1 MSGDYNRH
9 LYALIACEA
18 SGDTLGAGLM
28 RAILRRDPKAQFMG
42 IGGPKMTAL
51 GMASACNMEEL
62 SVMGLTEV
70 LSRLLPIL
78 KIRREITSS
87 VISARPSVLIGIDA
101 PDFNLS
107 VEEKV
112 RESGIPT
119 VHYVS
124 PSVWAWR
131 EGRLKKIR
139 RACDEVLALLPFE
152 KEWYD
157 REGMACAY
165 VGHTLACE
173 IPLENDRDAAR
184 ARLDLKRQ
192 CVEEIKGKVMAIMA
206 GSRKG
211 ELTRMVPVFARTAR
225 LIRHKLPDTVF
236 ISATPS
242 HEAAVLLKDLWLTY
256 APDISLTVF
265 VGEARDVMASADA
278 TLVTSGTVAFEA
290 MLVKCPL
297 AVAYKVSAL
306 SAAIGRRLLKVD
318 MFSLPNL
325 LAGRRIVSEFIQEQC
340 TPEAL
345 AEEMLRLLNSD
356 NLLMK
361 KEFMSLHQSIRVNSD
376 ELAARA
382 VFKVIIDHKSGDEEI
397 MEKVGRELTEP
408 AQAVPGGTSTEETK
422 PERPVLR
429 VDPPL
434 EEPEEE
440 ELAPPAVSEKP
451 RV

>member
-1 MSGDYNRH
+1 
-9 LYALIACEA
+9 
-18 SGDTLGAGLM
+18 
-28 RAILRRDPKAQFMG
+28 
-42 IGGPKMTAL
+42 
-51 GMASACNMEEL
+51 
-62 SVMGLTEV
+62 
-70 LSRLLPIL
+70 
-78 KIRREITSS
+78 
-87 VISARPSVLIGIDA
+87 
-101 PDFNLS
+101 
-107 VEEKV
+107 
-112 RESGIPT
+112 
-119 VHYVS
+119 
-124 PSVWAWR
+124 
-131 EGRLKKIR
+131 
-139 RACDEVLALLPFE
+139 
-152 KEWYD
+152 
-157 REGMACAY
+157 
-165 VGHTLACE
+165 
-173 IPLENDRDAAR
+173 
-184 ARLDLKRQ
+184 
-192 CVEEIKGKVMAIMA
+192 
-206 GSRKG
+206 
-211 ELTRMVPVFARTAR
+211 
-225 LIRHKLPDTVF
+225 
-236 ISATPS
+236 
-242 HEAAVLLKDLWLTY
+242 
-256 APDISLTVF
+256 
-265 VGEARDVMASADA
+265 MASADA